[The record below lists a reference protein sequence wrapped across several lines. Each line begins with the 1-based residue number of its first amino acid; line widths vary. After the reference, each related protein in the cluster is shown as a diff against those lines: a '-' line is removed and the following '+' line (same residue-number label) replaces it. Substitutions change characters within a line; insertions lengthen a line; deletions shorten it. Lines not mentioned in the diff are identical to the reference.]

1 MGKRGYVDSEEE
13 NDIIYKEDEMGDV
26 KNHVSS
32 DKRKNQVVKK
42 VKTKGTL
49 EESDNEGDSSDRG
62 TSTKSYD
69 VSSNKVVL
77 RQQISKIIIAY

>member
-1 MGKRGYVDSEEE
+1 M
-13 NDIIYKEDEMGDV
+13 
-26 KNHVSS
+26 
-32 DKRKNQVVKK
+32 
-42 VKTKGTL
+42 KTKGTL

>member
-1 MGKRGYVDSEEE
+1 MGDVSSEEE
-13 NDIIYKEDEMGDV
+13 KENELTD
-26 KNHVSS
+26 NHVSS

-42 VKTKGTL
+42 VKMKGTL

-62 TSTKSYD
+62 TSTKSHD